1 MAMGGQ
7 PKTLAGL
14 AGLGDLV
21 LTCTGDLSRNR
32 HVGLELAKGRKIGEI
47 VESMKMVAEGIKT
60 TAATVDLARR
70 HSVEMPIAQQMH
82 AMLQLGRPPQE
93 AIRQLMERTL
103 KGE

>member
-1 MAMGGQ
+1 
-7 PKTLAGL
+7 
-14 AGLGDLV
+14 V

-32 HVGLELAKGRKIGEI
+32 HVGLELAKGRKLDDI

-60 TAATVDLARR
+60 TLATVDLARR

-93 AIRQLMERTL
+93 AIRQLMERSL